1 MVAER
6 VKVWDGFVRAA
17 HWTLVLAVAAAWLTR
32 HGGGRWHEWLGY
44 AALAVVLARLV
55 WGWTGP
61 RHARFSS
68 FVGSP
73 ASTLRYACQ
82 VLGRSERRHLGHNPL
97 GGWMIVALIL
107 AVILVGF
114 TGWLYTTEA
123 YWGVAWV
130 EKLHETLSN
139 VLLCLIALHVA
150 GVVFSSIRHRE
161 NLAAAMLHG
170 KKRAPGGED
179 VA

>member
-1 MVAER
+1 
-6 VKVWDGFVRAA
+6 
-17 HWTLVLAVAAAWLTR
+17 
-32 HGGGRWHEWLGY
+32 
-44 AALAVVLARLV
+44 
-55 WGWTGP
+55 
-61 RHARFSS
+61 
-68 FVGSP
+68 
-73 ASTLRYACQ
+73 
-82 VLGRSERRHLGHNPL
+82 
-97 GGWMIVALIL
+97 MIVALIL

-139 VLLCLIALHVA
+139 MLLCLIALHVA

-170 KKRAPGGED
+170 KKRAPSEED